1 MLTSFGRLLKF
12 AVRDFAR
19 NIWLSVTTILILT
32 LTLVSVQVLLTVN
45 VAGRI
50 ALEELESRVDLRVQ
64 FLPAV
69 SETEVDAVRVRIQQ
83 RPEVRAVEHR
93 ARAQVLEEFQTA
105 HRGNTEIL
113 EALTELGENPFGP
126 ELRIQVHRPEDL
138 AAVAREFED
147 PTISASVTETGAG
160 DRLALVERLSALTA
174 KLRTAGIALSGLS
187 FIVTLLI
194 IINAMRIATYARRD
208 EVGIMKLVGA
218 TNWFVRTPFLIMGVL
233 SSAVATGIAQ
243 AITIPSLRA
252 LEPTFIEFLGT
263 RGVDIA
269 TFFRDHLWTIIGA
282 EFLGLAFL
290 TVLISAIAIRRYLR
304 V

>member
-1 MLTSFGRLLKF
+1 MLSSFGRLLKF
-12 AVRDFAR
+12 AVQDFAR
-19 NIWLSVTTILILT
+19 NVWLSVTTILILT
-32 LTLVSVQVLLTVN
+32 LTLVSVQVLLVVN

-64 FLPAV
+64 FLPTV
-69 SETEVDAVRVRIQQ
+69 SETEVDAIRVRVQQ

-105 HRGNTEIL
+105 HRGNAEIL

-126 ELRIQVHRPEDL
+126 ELRIAARRPEDL
-138 AAVAREFED
+138 AAVARSFED
-147 PTISASVTETGAG
+147 PALAATVTETNAG
-160 DRLALVERLSALTA
+160 ERLALVERLSALTA
-174 KLRTAGIALSGLS
+174 KIRTAGVALSVLS

-233 SSAVATGIAQ
+233 AAAVATGIAQ

-252 LEPTFIEFLGT
+252 LEPTFVEFLGA
-263 RGVDIA
+263 RGVDITA
-269 TFFRDHLWTIIGA
+269 FFRDHVWTIIGA
-282 EFLGLAFL
+282 EFIGLSVL
-290 TVLISAIAIRRYLR
+290 TVLISAIAIRKYLR